1 MNKQELLNYLKITK
15 NDYDVNFYN
24 ISNKFFVPSK
34 LRRFFRE
41 SEIDECFINIAGN
54 ILTQINLLLGGRIFQ
69 YIELSK
75 NYDEFVEHVGKSRVD
90 NLRSAVYEEIKFRVV
105 SNSFP
110 EFENQENVMPSN
122 LQHFGTKRDYTNI
135 ENYLCPTATILIIN
149 SAWNKLELPNY
160 DKLKDLFET
169 NSELN
174 KMINQNSTNIE
185 NNTQMLIEYGRKVD
199 EIDLNTK
206 ANAQKII
213 DVNTTLESKINTNKS
228 VLDNHIQNTNQ
239 MISSVQTK
247 NNEQDQK
254 LTDLTVKVDSN
265 QKGLMQVNDG
275 LNTLYPSVN
284 AIRHKTEQIDLA
296 LQANTQADSETLKK
310 FNELNTKYATE
321 YAEVST
327 KISNAQNI
335 NNQQATDITLLKN
348 KTASL
353 ETNVY
358 QKTDIDKKFNDFSS
372 KVIEINKSQ
381 HNTEQA
387 KIWLDLFVNNGG
399 DHDYSY
405 IDYEKNQINL
415 LRGQGDWE
423 TKLEPAKITLI
434 ESDDKVELTINKIK
448 DITNNTTKIN
458 NLEANIYT
466 KQEINNKL
474 EALTTISNISKE
486 NIDTLR
492 LLTSK
497 LKTYNDVVGGFT
509 NPNLDNAAPGSLIS
523 ANGKSCI
530 LMSKRIT
537 FVDTSYAC
545 RREGDCQ
552 PKRYSVILWE
562 AD

>member
-110 EFENQENVMPSN
+110 EFANQENVMPSN

-160 DKLKDLFET
+160 DKIKDLFET

-185 NNTQMLIEYGRKVD
+185 NNTQMLIAYGHKVD

-213 DVNTTLESKINTNKS
+213 DVNSTLESKINTNKS
-228 VLDNHIQNTNQ
+228 FLDNHIQNTNQ
-239 MISSVQTK
+239 MISSVQAK

-254 LTDLTVKVDSN
+254 LADLTVKVDSN

-275 LNTLYPSVN
+275 FNNLYPSIN

-358 QKTDIDKKFNDFSS
+358 QKTDIDSKFNDFSS
-372 KVIEINKSQ
+372 KVIEIKQDKVN
-381 HNTEQA
+381 A
-387 KIWLDLFVNNGG
+387 KMWLDLFVNNGG
-399 DHDYSY
+399 DHDNSY

-415 LRGQGDWE
+415 MRAQEESE
-423 TKLEPAKITLI
+423 TQLEPAKITLI
-434 ESDDKVELTINKIK
+434 ENEDKAELTLSKIK

-458 NLEANIYT
+458 NLESNVYT
-466 KQEINNKL
+466 KQEIDNKL
-474 EALTTISNISKE
+474 EALTTIANISKE
-486 NIDTLR
+486 NIDILK
-492 LLTSK
+492 LVTSR
-497 LKTYNDVVGGFT
+497 LKTYNDVVNSFA
-509 NPNLDNAAPGSLIS
+509 NPNLDNAAPGSSIS

-530 LMSKRIT
+530 LMSKKIT

-545 RREGDCQ
+545 RREGNCQ
-552 PKRYSVILWE
+552 PKRYSIILWE

>member
-90 NLRSAVYEEIKFRVV
+90 NLRSAVYEEIKFRIV

-185 NNTQMLIEYGRKVD
+185 NNTQMLIAYGHKVD

-213 DVNTTLESKINTNKS
+213 DVNSTLESKINTNKLS
-228 VLDNHIQNTNQ
+228 LDNHIQNTNQ
-239 MISSVQTK
+239 IISSVQAK

-254 LTDLTVKVDSN
+254 LADLTVKVDSN

-275 LNTLYPSVN
+275 LNTLYPSIN
-284 AIRHKTEQIDLA
+284 AIKHKTEQIDLA

-310 FNELNTKYATE
+310 FNELNAKYATE

-335 NNQQATDITLLKN
+335 SNQQATDITLLKN

-358 QKTDIDKKFNDFSS
+358 QKTDIDNKFNDFSS
-372 KVIEINKSQ
+372 KVIEIKQDKVN
-381 HNTEQA
+381 A
-387 KIWLDLFVNNGG
+387 KMWLDLFVNNGG
-399 DHDYSY
+399 DHDNSY

-415 LRGQGDWE
+415 IRAQE
-423 TKLEPAKITLI
+423 ESEIQLEPAKITLI
-434 ESDDKVELTINKIK
+434 ENEDKAELTLSKIK

-458 NLEANIYT
+458 TLESNVYT
-466 KQEINNKL
+466 KQEIDNKL
-474 EALTTISNISKE
+474 EALTTIANISKE
-486 NIDTLR
+486 NIDILK
-492 LLTSK
+492 LVTSR
-497 LKTYNDVVGGFT
+497 LKTYNDVVNSFT
-509 NPNLDNAAPGSLIS
+509 NPNLDNAAPGSSIS
-523 ANGKSCI
+523 VNGKSCI
-530 LMSKRIT
+530 LMSKKIT
-537 FVDTSYAC
+537 FIDTSYAC
-545 RREGDCQ
+545 RREGNCQ
-552 PKRYSVILWE
+552 PKRYSIILWE